1 MKARLSEICL
11 HFILPPS
18 AFILAFHS
26 CLSMFESS
34 YMIESTAL
42 VTEGEFER
50 ELRVGVELARRAGE
64 AALEFYG
71 GPLRVEHKEE
81 FDEPVTQADRA
92 VNELI
97 VRRLREEFPGDG
109 VLAEESVDTEARL
122 GRERVWMVDPLDG
135 TKGFIA
141 GTGDFA
147 VQIGLAVA
155 GRSVLGVLYAP
166 ATDVLYWAARGHGS
180 WVLRPTSEAEKTL
193 KAERLRVSDETEL
206 ARMRLA
212 ESRSHRGPRMD
223 AVVRALG
230 VRAEVRIHSVG
241 IKVGLLV
248 ERQCDLYIHVSQK
261 TKQWDTC
268 APEAVLAEAGG
279 RMTDLWGE
287 PLLYN
292 SPDVLNRNGLVASN
306 GAAHDLVIE
315 RIRPL
320 LDESGRAR
328 V

>member
-1 MKARLSEICL
+1 MAASLEV
-11 HFILPPS
+11 
-18 AFILAFHS
+18 
-26 CLSMFESS
+26 
-34 YMIESTAL
+34 TA
-42 VTEGEFER
+42 GEFER
-50 ELRVGVELARRAGE
+50 ELRVAAELARRAGA
-64 AALEFYG
+64 AALVYYG
-71 GPLRVEHKEE
+71 KPLRVEHKEE

-97 VRRLREEFPGDG
+97 VRALQEAFPDDG
-109 VLAEESVDTEARL
+109 ILAEESVDTARRL
-122 GRERVWMVDPLDG
+122 ARERVWMVDPLDG

-155 GRSVLGVLYAP
+155 GRSALGVLYAP
-166 ATDVLYWAARGHGS
+166 AADVLYWAARGHGA
-180 WVLRPTSEAEKTL
+180 WVLRPTSEAGKSMQ
-193 KAERLRVSDETEL
+193 AERLRVTQEREL
-206 ARMRLA
+206 SRMRLA

-230 VRAEVRIHSVG
+230 VRAEVKSHSVG

-248 ERQCDLYIHVSQK
+248 ERQADLYIHLSPK

-268 APEAVLAEAGG
+268 APEAVLTEAGG

-287 PLLYN
+287 PLVYN
-292 SPDVLNRNGLVASN
+292 SPDVLNRNGLLASN
-306 GAAHDLVIE
+306 GAAHDALVA
-315 RIRPL
+315 RLSPL
-320 LDESGRAR
+320 LAEFGRAR

>member
-1 MKARLSEICL
+1 MA
-11 HFILPPS
+11 
-18 AFILAFHS
+18 
-26 CLSMFESS
+26 
-34 YMIESTAL
+34 AL
-42 VTEGEFER
+42 VEVTEGEFER
-50 ELRVGVELARRAGE
+50 ELRAATELALRAGE
-64 AALEFYG
+64 AALVYYG
-71 GPLRVEHKEE
+71 KPLRVEHKEE

-92 VNELI
+92 LNEMI
-97 VRRLREEFPGDG
+97 VRGVREAFPEDG
-109 VLAEESVDTEARL
+109 VLAEESVDTERRL
-122 GRERVWMVDPLDG
+122 SRERVWMVDPLDG

-147 VQIGLAVA
+147 VQIGLSVA
-155 GRSVLGVLYAP
+155 GRSALGVLYAP
-166 ATDVLYWAARGHGS
+166 ATDVLYWAARGHGA
-180 WVLRPTSEAEKTL
+180 WVLRPTSEAGKQAQ
-193 KAERLRVSDETEL
+193 AERLRVTDETSL

-223 AVVRALG
+223 ALVRALG
-230 VRAEVRIHSVG
+230 VRAEVKSHSVG
-241 IKVGLLV
+241 VKVGLLV
-248 ERQCDLYIHVSQK
+248 ERQADLYIHLSPK

-287 PLLYN
+287 PMAYN

-306 GAAHDLVIE
+306 AAAHDAVIE

-320 LDESGRAR
+320 LEEFGRRR

>member
-1 MKARLSEICL
+1 MNNGSTV
-11 HFILPPS
+11 
-18 AFILAFHS
+18 LA
-26 CLSMFESS
+26 
-34 YMIESTAL
+34 
-42 VTEGEFER
+42 TEGEFEG
-50 ELRVGVELARRAGE
+50 ELRVILELARRAGE
-64 AALEFYG
+64 AALAFYG
-71 GPLRVEHKEE
+71 KPLRVEHKDE
-81 FDEPVTQADRA
+81 FDEPVTQADRT

-97 VRRLREEFPGDG
+97 VRALRESFPEDG
-109 VLAEESVDTEARL
+109 VLAEESTDTAERL
-122 GRERVWMVDPLDG
+122 SCERVWMVDPLDG

-155 GRSVLGVLYAP
+155 GRAALGVLYAP

-180 WVLRPTSEAEKTL
+180 WVLRPTSEAGKTL

-212 ESRSHRGPRMD
+212 ESRSHRGPHMD
-223 AVVRALG
+223 SLVRALG
-230 VRAEVRIHSVG
+230 VRAEVRTHSVG

-248 ERQCDLYIHVSQK
+248 ERQCDLYIHVSSK

-306 GAAHDLVIE
+306 GAAHDRVTE

-320 LDESGRAR
+320 LDECGRAR
-328 V
+328 A

>member
-1 MKARLSEICL
+1 MA
-11 HFILPPS
+11 
-18 AFILAFHS
+18 
-26 CLSMFESS
+26 
-34 YMIESTAL
+34 AL
-42 VTEGEFER
+42 MEVTGGEYER
-50 ELRVGVELARRAGE
+50 ELRAAVELARRAGE
-64 AALEFYG
+64 AALQFYG

-97 VRRLREEFPGDG
+97 VRALQETFPEDG
-109 VLAEESVDTEARL
+109 ILAEESVDTARRL
-122 GRERVWMVDPLDG
+122 SRERVWMVDPLDG

-166 ATDVLYWAARGHGS
+166 ATDVLYWAARGHGA
-180 WVLRPTSEAEKTL
+180 WVLRPASEAGKSL
-193 KAERLRVSDETEL
+193 KAERLRVTREAEL
-206 ARMRLA
+206 PRMRLA

-230 VRAEVRIHSVG
+230 VRAEVKSHSVG
-241 IKVGLLV
+241 VKVGLLV
-248 ERQCDLYIHVSQK
+248 ERQADLYIHLSPK

-279 RMTDLWGE
+279 RMTDLWGG

-292 SPDVLNRNGLVASN
+292 SPDVLNRNGLLASN
-306 GAAHDLVIE
+306 GAAHDTVVARL
-315 RIRPL
+315 RPL
-320 LDESGRAR
+320 LEEFGRRRA
-328 V
+328 